1 MEGDS
6 MTQIIYVE
14 ENGLS
19 MCLPHDISEY
29 GLPWIVVVGIR
40 LGCDFWDRHDRLRRW
55 TLVSV
60 RFTIC
65 APGKFQDFP
74 TPSRLDSCR
83 AGGLGSEWRR
93 RRRTTTTR
101 TSSGPC
107 CQVE

>member
-1 MEGDS
+1 MFKLLLWKEILS
-6 MTQIIYVE
+6 HRLFMSKKMV
-14 ENGLS
+14 S

-29 GLPWIVVVGIR
+29 GLPWIIVVGIR
-40 LGCDFWDRHDRLRRW
+40 LGCNFWDRHDRLQRW
-55 TLVSV
+55 TVS
-60 RFTIC
+60 
-65 APGKFQDFP
+65 PGKFQDFP

-83 AGGLGSEWRR
+83 AGLGSEWRR